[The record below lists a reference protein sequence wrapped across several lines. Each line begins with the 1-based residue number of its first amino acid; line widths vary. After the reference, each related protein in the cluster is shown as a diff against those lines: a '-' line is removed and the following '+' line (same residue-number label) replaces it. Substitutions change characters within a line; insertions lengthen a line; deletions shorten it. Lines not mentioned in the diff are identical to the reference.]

1 VRRARP
7 FSPPVIAAAPAVL
20 VGQPL
25 LIRSDCAVLSFGPLA
40 RFFALVSLP
49 LAAAAAPPPV
59 DYGRDVRPILS
70 DKCHTN
76 VI

>member
-1 VRRARP
+1 MPRLRTLFGSLFRFLVLALGATVA
-7 FSPPVIAAAPAVL
+7 SASAAT
-20 VGQPL
+20 
-25 LIRSDCAVLSFGPLA
+25 
-40 RFFALVSLP
+40 
-49 LAAAAAPPPV
+49 PPV

>member
-1 VRRARP
+1 MPTLSCRLTPLFAVVV
-7 FSPPVIAAAPAVL
+7 SIGLNLCVGAA
-20 VGQPL
+20 
-25 LIRSDCAVLSFGPLA
+25 
-40 RFFALVSLP
+40 
-49 LAAAAAPPPV
+49 PV